1 MIAQAD
7 QCRFAAAHRR
17 NAPARA
23 RAYGMACPFVKEFA
37 PITALN
43 YGQQRQRDNANNA
56 SVVWA
61 TTIALC
67 RQQQQRYACNN
78 RRPYHRTRWNRQRRY
93 VLKYLYLVAN
103 SNAHKQPHRVYHCQD
118 RTRLA
123 SQTTGR
129 SLQHSA
135 PIEFAT
141 ARRERFATAR
151 PRRLASQTIGEG
163 KRSELAR
170 QGKRYKRPR
179 QGRSNELARLS
190 LHLLRSPQVSVTKAS
205 LI

>member
-1 MIAQAD
+1 VPAIRPCATRKAAVIGSADRLQLVRPLISELAYGSPIHRRMITLAD
-7 QCRFAAAHRR
+7 QCRFAAADRE

-23 RAYGMACPFVKEFA
+23 RAYCIGSQILPNCHK
-37 PITALN
+37 
-43 YGQQRQRDNANNA
+43 
-56 SVVWA
+56 
-61 TTIALC
+61 
-67 RQQQQRYACNN
+67 
-78 RRPYHRTRWNRQRRY
+78 
-93 VLKYLYLVAN
+93 LKYCHLVAH
-103 SNAHKQPHRVYHCQD
+103 SSARKLPARVCCYQD
-118 RTRLA
+118 GLRLA

-129 SLQHSA
+129 SLRHSA
-135 PIEFAT
+135 PIEFA
-141 ARRERFATAR
+141 AVRWERFATAR

-179 QGRSNELARLS
+179 QGRSGELARLS